1 MADNPNDNIVKKLYP
16 VIKEQTVGLPD
27 QKYWEFVAAMAE
39 SGTFLDTREI
49 ANKII
54 QSFPWPIGVEIRR
67 FFSGDKKD
75 LNKERFEQALKVG
88 EKTTQFIALILL
100 SQLWE
105 EAKVKRINITSDF
118 KHQFLGLERPT
129 FGIWSGL
136 IRSIHSIFENENIT
150 PFTDHFTNKCFTNK
164 KFLQQ
169 VEKLVIIRNNAAHN
183 HTQADALEVEDAL
196 TELLC
201 NVAFLVRYKLVA
213 VSEIEVYK
221 SRLSPGNFKHSMRL
235 LNSPHE
241 DFSSE
246 DKTYDSFFE
255 SHAVLLF
262 KDFKSPQLHL
272 NLSPF
277 IIDTSVYLKNQRV
290 DGLKHGIYVYNGMR
304 NENFIYYFT
313 NGYETSPMNG
323 LPLFSEIENEFKDL
337 KKALEYEKSV

>member
-1 MADNPNDNIVKKLYP
+1 MANTPNDDIVKKLYP
-16 VIKEQTVGLPD
+16 VIKEQTEGLPD

-39 SGTFLDTREI
+39 SGTYMDTREI

-67 FFSGDKKD
+67 FFSGDKKE
-75 LNKERFEQALKVG
+75 LNKERLEQALKVG
-88 EKTTQFIALILL
+88 EKTVQFIALILL

-105 EAKVKRINITSDF
+105 EAKTKKINITPDF
-118 KHQFLGLERPT
+118 NAQFLGLEKPS
-129 FGIWSGL
+129 FGIWAGL
-136 IRSIHSIFENENIT
+136 IRSIHTIFEKESII
-150 PFTDHFTNKCFTNK
+150 PFTDHFTSKCFSNK
-164 KFLQQ
+164 NFLKQ
-169 VEKLVIIRNNAAHN
+169 VDKLVTIRNNAAHN
-183 HTQADALEVEDAL
+183 FSQGDTIEVEAAL

-201 NVAFLVRYKLVA
+201 NVAFLVRFKLVA

-221 SRLSPGNFKHSMRL
+221 SRLSKGNFRHSLRL

-262 KDFKSPQLHL
+262 KDFKAPQLHL

-277 IIDTSVYLKNQRV
+277 IIDTSTYLKNQRV
-290 DGLKHGIYVYNGMR
+290 EGLKHGIYVYNGMR

-313 NGYETSPMNG
+313 NGYESSPMNG

-337 KKALEYEKSV
+337 KKALEYEKPV